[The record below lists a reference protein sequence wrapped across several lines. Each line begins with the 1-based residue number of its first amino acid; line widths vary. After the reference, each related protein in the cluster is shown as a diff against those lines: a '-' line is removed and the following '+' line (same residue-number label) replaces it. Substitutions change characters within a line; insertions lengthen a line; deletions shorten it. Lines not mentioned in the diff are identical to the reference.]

1 MPGPLDEWQER
12 LDRHFKE
19 LAASR
24 STTGFPIF
32 ALEHGL
38 SSGEVAEIAAQL
50 HSQLKNGQRL
60 SPYWLLWVVYATEQG
75 YGYDGHEYWV
85 SFEENTPHWHERGR
99 AHYLQTFFSKFQK
112 AYNGV
117 VPSGPWAN
125 WFKNIALPITHAIL
139 PRYLQFQFA
148 NALWEAR
155 YQLARMQ
162 NPTPAAAGKLLA
174 SNAWDASSRFQ
185 EFLEQEDLAGRIVL
199 ALLEQGTAQGQSPI
213 YAPTLKRIVDDLV
226 DVRRAG
232 EWLKEARRVVADR
245 FHGVDRSRPGYSFEQ
260 DGSGSRSSQPAEPP
274 SVRPALLLRRSSAT
288 SWSAVADVPNF
299 SGVARLNPELTQ
311 FLKTTRCTVAGTGD
325 AMLPAGWTLYG
336 QQKRIMKSWPQPGT
350 PMIAFERQNAVLENI
365 LRGEGRFPQGPWV
378 FRIANDG
385 LAHEI
390 VGRTVRPGQRYVV
403 LSREPLNAA
412 VSFATPTEIECEGVS
427 GTALAMPDAIE
438 PGETTELH
446 RLGVLVSR
454 NIRVW
459 PAGLCVR
466 NWDGEGYG
474 DWLSTEAPC
483 FAIAHDY
490 AVDEYYVRLNS
501 EPEITIEGTRAGQ
514 PIFVRLPP
522 LPPGRHVLSVR
533 AKRIGLSAGSAALR
547 DLQGRVE
554 LKVRDPAPW
563 KPGTTSHSGLAVSI
577 DPPDPSLEAFWES
590 NVRVSVLGPEGHEV
604 TCSIALTGR
613 NGVSVLSQEIGKFDL
628 PVSGLTWSQRF
639 KRFANDDSRAWKYLE
654 ASTGRFVIKGEELG
668 EYALHLE
675 RDPKPVRWICRVA
688 SQATHVRLVDDTGQ
702 EKLAEAHFFPL
713 KQPGVPRPLDCVS
726 AMAGIAA
733 EEPGGLFYCSQG
745 EFHDALIV
753 SSSRGGADF
762 RDLLVEPD
770 LNGLDSNTTRLL
782 ALIQLWHEARL
793 AGSLAES
800 RREHIV
806 RSLLARLYVA
816 LCGSR
821 WAHAEDAFL
830 RNRLAQGSQQLER
843 AIEAEARN
851 SFPAALRHNHTQ
863 IVQNTSAGA
872 RWFAEVAQRYNVSND
887 PALCTFALRLAS
899 WPFGLAAIYGA
910 EVTTLLA
917 RIPDNPVLM
926 RGARLLALLSIADD
940 RDHPTAYLPRWVW

>member
-1 MPGPLDEWQER
+1 MPGSLDEWQER
-12 LDRHFKE
+12 LDRHFSD

-24 STTGFPIF
+24 VDSGFPIF
-32 ALEHGL
+32 ALEHNL
-38 SSGEVAEIAAQL
+38 STDDLQEISSLL
-50 HSQLKNGQRL
+50 HSYLKGHQRL
-60 SPYWLLWVVYATEQG
+60 STYWLLWVVYATEQG

-85 SFEENTPHWHERGR
+85 SFEHNTPHWRERAR
-99 AHYLQTFFSKFQK
+99 AEYLRNYFSKFQK

-117 VPSGPWAN
+117 VPSGPWAS
-125 WFKNIALPITHAIL
+125 WFRNIALPITHAIL

-155 YQLARMQ
+155 YQFARLQ
-162 NPTPAAAGKLLA
+162 NPTPATAGKLLA
-174 SNAWDASSRFQ
+174 SYAWDASSRFQ
-185 EFLEQEDLAGRIVL
+185 EFLEQEELAGRIVL

-213 YAPTLKRIVDDLV
+213 YVPTLKRIVDDLV

-245 FHGVDRSRPGYSFEQ
+245 FHGVDRSRPGFSSEKDQ
-260 DGSGSRSSQPAEPP
+260 SGNLAAAPVEPP
-274 SVRPALLLRRSSAT
+274 SVRPALLLRKSSAT
-288 SWSAVADVPNF
+288 SWSVVSEVPSF
-299 SGVARLNPELTQ
+299 SGVARLSPELTQ
-311 FLKTTRCTVAGTGD
+311 FLKTTRCTVAGTDD
-325 AMLPAGWTLYG
+325 AMLPAGWTLYT
-336 QQKRIMKSWPQPGT
+336 QQKRIIKSWPQSGT

-365 LRGEGRFPQGPWV
+365 LRGECRFPQGPWV

-390 VGRTVRPGQRYVV
+390 VGRTVRPGQHYVV
-403 LSREPLNAA
+403 LSREPLNAG
-412 VSFATPTEIECEGVS
+412 VSFATPAKIDCEGVT
-427 GTALAMPDAIE
+427 GVTLAMPEAVE
-438 PGETTELH
+438 AAETAELH
-446 RLGVLVSR
+446 RLGLQVSR
-454 NIRVW
+454 SIRVW
-459 PAGLCVR
+459 PAGLCIR
-466 NWDGEGYG
+466 NWDGEGHG

-501 EPEITIEGTRAGQ
+501 DPEMTIEGTRAGQ
-514 PIFVRLPP
+514 PIFVRLPF

-533 AKRIGLSAGSAALR
+533 AKRIGLSVGSAALR

-554 LKVRDPAPW
+554 LKVRDPTPW
-563 KPGTTSHSGLAVSI
+563 KPGTTSHSGLAVTI
-577 DPPDPSLEAFWES
+577 DPPDPSLDSFWEG
-590 NVRVSVLGPEGHEV
+590 NVRVSVLGPEGRDV

-613 NGVSVLSQEIGKFDL
+613 NGMSVLAQEIGKFDL
-628 PVSGLTWSQRF
+628 PVSGSSWSQRF
-639 KRFANDDSRAWKYLE
+639 KRFANEDSRAWKYLE
-654 ASTGRFVIKGEELG
+654 ASTGRFVIRGEELG

-702 EKLAEAHFFPL
+702 EKIAEAEFIPL
-713 KQPGVPRPLDCVS
+713 KQPGIPRTLDSAS
-726 AMAGIAA
+726 AMAGISA
-733 EEPGGLFYCSQG
+733 EAPGGLFVCRQG

-770 LNGLDSNTTRLL
+770 LSDLDPDTARLL
-782 ALIQLWHEARL
+782 AIIQLWHEARL

-806 RSLLARLYVA
+806 RSLLGRLYLA

-821 WAHAEDAFL
+821 WAHAEDTFL
-830 RNRLAQGSQQLER
+830 RNRLTQGSQQLER

-863 IVQNTSAGA
+863 IVESTSAGA
-872 RWFAEVAQRYNVSND
+872 RWFAEAAQRYDVSDD
-887 PALCTFALRLAS
+887 PGLCTFALRLAS
-899 WPFGLAAIYGA
+899 CPFGLAAIYGA
-910 EVTTLLA
+910 EVMTLLA